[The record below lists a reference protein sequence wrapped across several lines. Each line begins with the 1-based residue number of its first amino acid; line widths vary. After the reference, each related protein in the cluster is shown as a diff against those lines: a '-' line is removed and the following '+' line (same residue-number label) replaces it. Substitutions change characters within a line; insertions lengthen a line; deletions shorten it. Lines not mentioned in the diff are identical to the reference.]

1 MSSYWSKRRRI
12 LKSVQKDLLELA
24 TAYDTLQDVI
34 PNESTSVHTDCRSE
48 GNIAHP
54 MHQTTPQGYKS
65 SPQQSV
71 DGNPGGWSKHS
82 TPRHHVEDCYKE
94 HLEKIKRL
102 TEENVE
108 LRAQLALQ
116 SALDKRLTE
125 ENVELKAQL
134 ALHSGPCNS
143 LQLSHMGTISEELRK
158 LSNNMA
164 TVLACVQ
171 ANGSLGELSLLNVQ
185 GIQLPLDNLEDLW
198 HFDSQLRQE
207 TDIQNK
213 LVRCLAVKAC
223 RELKYTVWR
232 MLPCIITNALAL
244 LITWTGAGNKA
255 SFKDLFLRT
264 VLQRAVRNN
273 PFTQDATDEAIQTQ
287 VTRYLKGAGYRAG
300 GRRRRGD
307 TRDLP

>member
-1 MSSYWSKRRRI
+1 
-12 LKSVQKDLLELA
+12 
-24 TAYDTLQDVI
+24 
-34 PNESTSVHTDCRSE
+34 
-48 GNIAHP
+48 
-54 MHQTTPQGYKS
+54 
-65 SPQQSV
+65 
-71 DGNPGGWSKHS
+71 
-82 TPRHHVEDCYKE
+82 
-94 HLEKIKRL
+94 
-102 TEENVE
+102 
-108 LRAQLALQ
+108 
-116 SALDKRLTE
+116 
-125 ENVELKAQL
+125 
-134 ALHSGPCNS
+134 
-143 LQLSHMGTISEELRK
+143 MGTISEELRK

-264 VLQRAVRNN
+264 VLQRAIRNN
-273 PFTQDATDEAIQTQ
+273 PSTQDATDEAIQHQ
-287 VTRYLKGAGYRAG
+287 VTRYLKGAGDRAG